1 MPVPSVDPTYIYQLA
16 SDDVPVTVAGA
27 VTCGKLFYLHNVL
40 FGGKLELFSRNF
52 GFN

>member
-1 MPVPSVDPTYIYQLA
+1 MPVPSVDPTNIYQLA

-27 VTCGKLFYLHNVL
+27 VACSKLSYLRNVL
-40 FGGKLELFSRNF
+40 FGGKLALFTRNF